1 MSRHNKPTFSFSNIL
16 GDPFALSTLSISTIG
31 WILALIGSIWSS
43 QNLDKFPVF
52 TWWGLSCQFVLLI
65 VVFYVTGLNNVNPY
79 RLGILAGLAMTTV
92 YTTNSTNN
100 FVYLPSP
107 STAAA
112 AAGYMLLS
120 IINIVWMFYYGT
132 TDDVRLHALID
143 SFSGNQKSNYTSTN
157 INGQLGHMDVNPMG
171 NNQHNPFGEGLHY
184 RGSTN
189 QNENINNNYPH
200 MFMAAPLGAFENSS
214 DNKNNNASPIR
225 DPSYRQSDISD
236 ISSEVPPTPTEYPYR
251 ARAVYTCKFFFF
263 FFLVLLIDF
272 LCFKLDCIGSGTE

>member
-1 MSRHNKPTFSFSNIL
+1 MSRHNKLSFSFSNIL
-16 GDPFALSTLSISTIG
+16 SDPFALSTLSISAVG

-43 QNLDKFPVF
+43 QNLAKFPVF
-52 TWWGLSCQFVLLI
+52 TWWGLSCQFLI
-65 VVFYVTGLNNVNPY
+65 LVIVFYVTGLNNVNPY

-143 SFSGNQKSNYTSTN
+143 SFSGNKQSNYASTN
-157 INGQLGHMDVNPMG
+157 INGQLGRMDVNSIG
-171 NNQHNPFGEGLHY
+171 NQQHNPFNEGLHY

-189 QNENINNNYPH
+189 QNGNINNNNNYPH

-214 DNKNNNASPIR
+214 DNKNNNNASPIK
-225 DPSYRQSDISD
+225 DSSYRESNVSG

-251 ARAVYTCKFFFF
+251 ARAVYTFNFFFF
-263 FFLVLLIDF
+263 FFFFFVF
-272 LCFKLDCIGSGTE
+272 